1 MNTVVNNNMDAL
13 EWLRKQL
20 DGDENDLLREMVR
33 EFAQRLMA
41 AEVDALV
48 GAGWGEPSPER
59 VNHRNGYRARPF
71 DTRVGTIDLAIPKLR
86 RGSYFPDWLLDPRR
100 RSEKALVSVVAECYV
115 RGVSTRRVDGLVK
128 TLGIESISK
137 SQVSRMATELDEV
150 VAEFRN
156 RPLDAGPYTYV
167 WMDALTQKVREGGRI
182 ISVAVV
188 IAVGVNADGH
198 REVLGV
204 DVITTEDGAGWLAFL
219 RGLVARGLSGVQ
231 LVISDAHPGLVD
243 AIGSTLVG
251 AAWQRCRTH
260 YLRNL
265 LTKVPKSAQ
274 AMVATL
280 VRTIF
285 AQPDA
290 ASVWAQHARVVEQLE
305 ERFPDA
311 ATHLADAATD
321 VLAFTAFPKEHWR
334 QIWSNNPQE
343 RLNKELRRR
352 TDVVGIFPNRDAVIR
367 LVGAVLA
374 EQHDEWAVA
383 RRYMSADS
391 LTKARLRVI
400 DGDLEEVTR
409 HELTEAM

>member
-1 MNTVVNNNMDAL
+1 MIDNNNMDAL
-13 EWLRKQL
+13 AWLRKQL
-20 DGDENDLLREMVR
+20 DEDGNDLLAEMVR

-41 AEVDALV
+41 AEVDALA
-48 GAGWGEPSPER
+48 GAGWGEQSPDR

-71 DTRVGTIDLAIPKLR
+71 DTRVGTIDLAIPRLR

-100 RSEKALVSVVAECYV
+100 RAEKALVAVVAECYV

-128 TLGIESISK
+128 TLGIESLSK
-137 SQVSRMATELDEV
+137 SQVSRMAAELDEV

-182 ISVAVV
+182 VNVAVV
-188 IAVGVNADGH
+188 TATGVNADGH
-198 REVLGV
+198 REILGV

-219 RGLVARGLSGVQ
+219 RGLIARGLSGTS
-231 LVISDAHPGLVD
+231 LVVSDAHAGLVD
-243 AIGSTLVG
+243 AIGSTLPG
-251 AAWQRCRTH
+251 ATWQRCRTH
-260 YLRNL
+260 YMRNL
-265 LTKVPKSAQ
+265 LTRVPKSAQ

-290 ASVWAQHARVVEQLE
+290 ASTWTQHARVVAQLQE
-305 ERFPDA
+305 KFPDA
-311 ATHLADAATD
+311 ADHLTDAAPD
-321 VLAFTAFPKEHWR
+321 VLAYTGFPKEHWR

-352 TDVVGIFPNRDAVIR
+352 TDVVGIFPNREAVIR

-374 EQHDEWAVA
+374 EQHDEWAIA

-391 LTKARLRVI
+391 LTKARMHLI
-400 DGDLEEVTR
+400 DGDLEEVSS